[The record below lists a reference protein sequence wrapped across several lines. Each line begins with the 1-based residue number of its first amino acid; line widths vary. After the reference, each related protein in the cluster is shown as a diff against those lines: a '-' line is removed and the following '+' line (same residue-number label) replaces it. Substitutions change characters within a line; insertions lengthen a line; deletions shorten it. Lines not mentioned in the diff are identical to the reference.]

1 MPKCKYHEVCGL
13 DALEYEEKLCILH
26 SRIPDKDNDV
36 FKKAFEAHR
45 NKKQCDFSWVFFPE
59 NADFSGITFAKEANF
74 CHTEFFKEANF
85 GNTIFEETAN
95 FSSATFTNG
104 ANFSSAT
111 FTKDANFSSV
121 EFSGEESVKFNQV
134 RFTGFA
140 NFVGAWFFTKDRV
153 DFLKTAFTKRAS
165 FNSAMFGNAVYF
177 YHTMFSEEVNFE
189 LSQFFGKVRFKGATF
204 TNGGN
209 FLGAAF
215 SREVDFSE
223 TVFQGRTLFAPKQE
237 ENKTLRMFSASAID
251 FRRVIV
257 EPLDVLTIR
266 DADLKKC
273 FLEGTDLRK
282 VEITNADWPEII
294 WPKKMPKGFGWLRT
308 KRIGVYDE
316 ASLPKGETRSL
327 PHIERVYRELKQNY
341 EDRRD
346 FDRAGDFHYGE
357 KQMRRKNPEI
367 PLGRRFLLWLYWF
380 VSGYGERCLRPVV
393 WATVLLFTSAL
404 GYYRWGLQPKGSS
417 SRLICSGFRDSAE
430 YLFYSFRVMTF
441 LKPEDLVPLGYA
453 RYVNAFESL
462 VGPLLIGFFALALRQ
477 RLKR

>member
-13 DALEYEEKLCILH
+13 DALENTEEELCILH
-26 SRIPDKDNDV
+26 SQISTKDNNE
-36 FKKAFEAHR
+36 FNEAFEAHR
-45 NKKQCDFSWVFFPE
+45 KKNRCNFRFLYFPEKADFNGATFNEGVDFSYAKFAKRAGFVEAKFTERANFASAKFTGGVDFLGTKFTKG
-59 NADFSGITFAKEANF
+59 ADFKGATFNEEADFNGATFAKEAI
-74 CHTEFFKEANF
+74 FFRATF
-85 GNTIFEETAN
+85 RARTIFAPIQPVQR
-95 FSSATFTNG
+95 
-104 ANFSSAT
+104 
-111 FTKDANFSSV
+111 KD
-121 EFSGEESVKFNQV
+121 
-134 RFTGFA
+134 
-140 NFVGAWFFTKDRV
+140 
-153 DFLKTAFTKRAS
+153 KTLQI
-165 FNSAMFGNAVYF
+165 
-177 YHTMFSEEVNFE
+177 FSE
-189 LSQFFGKVRFKGATF
+189 AD
-204 TNGGN
+204 
-209 FLGAAF
+209 
-215 SREVDFSE
+215 VDFS
-223 TVFQGRTLFAPKQE
+223 
-237 ENKTLRMFSASAID
+237 
-251 FRRVIV
+251 RVIV
-257 EPLDVLTIR
+257 EPPDVLTLR

-273 FLEGTDLRK
+273 RFQHTDLRK